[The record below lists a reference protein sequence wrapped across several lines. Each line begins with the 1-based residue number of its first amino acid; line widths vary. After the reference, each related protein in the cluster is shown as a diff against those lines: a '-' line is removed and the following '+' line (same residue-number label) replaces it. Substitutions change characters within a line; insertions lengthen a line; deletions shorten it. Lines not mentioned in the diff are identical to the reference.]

1 MKQKEKAAV
10 LRAAARDMDEGKS
23 LSTGTAIWWALD
35 VGALRDAYDLDNRF
49 DELFAPRVNEQRHYW
64 NDDWGISMRECGVL
78 ALCFAAAMAETG
90 DL

>member
-1 MKQKEKAAV
+1 MNPHEKAAV

-35 VGALRDAYDLDNRF
+35 ADALRDAYDLDNRF
-49 DELFAPRVNEQRHYW
+49 DELFAPCVNEQRHYW
-64 NDDWGISMRECGVL
+64 NDDWGIGARECSVL
-78 ALCFAAAMAETG
+78 ALLLAAAMAEAG